1 MRQNLHICCRCGVE
15 QRTSVDCD
23 GAPPGWATV
32 TYQRD
37 PVALTTHA
45 CGVCCTEVVD
55 FLKKAIR
62 PEIDRAFD
70 DGGVA

>member
-1 MRQNLHICCRCGVE
+1 VRQNLYICCRCGE
-15 QRTSVDCD
+15 ELRTSVDCD
-23 GAPPGWATV
+23 DAPPDWAVV

-37 PVALTTHA
+37 SVALTTHA
-45 CGVCCTEVVD
+45 CGVCCAEVVD

-62 PEIDRAFD
+62 PGIDSAFD